1 MPTLIGR
8 QKIHSAVLPQPRTL
22 KSRQQS
28 TPQGHGAPRGAE
40 AAKAAAPAGQHR
52 RGEQDADHQPRP
64 RHRV

>member
-8 QKIHSAVLPQPRTL
+8 QKIHSVVLPQPRTL

-28 TPQGHGAPRGAE
+28 APQGHGASRGLE
-40 AAKAAAPAGQHR
+40 AVKTAPAGHHG
-52 RGEQDADHQPRP
+52 RGEQDVGHLPRP

>member
-8 QKIHSAVLPQPRTL
+8 QKIHSVVLPQPRTL

-28 TPQGHGAPRGAE
+28 ASPGRGAPRGAE
-40 AAKAAAPAGQHR
+40 VAAMATPTGKHR
-52 RGEQDADHQPRP
+52 RGEQDADHRPRP